1 MKKSLIACL
10 ISSAL
15 LVGCGPKELTT
26 EQQNEV
32 NQLKTELAQT
42 ESSIKAAHELDQQY
56 TGGMIKSL
64 NAAKTEVLE
73 TNKALLQQ
81 RINAIE
87 SGATIEIKVPALKPN
102 PEAAEAIQKEIN
114 ALKGEIE
121 AAKIE
126 AAQYS
131 GGLVLSLKMAGIAAQ
146 EQTIALL
153 QQKYLSA
160 KYGLPEVKIPAPA
173 AEPQHAAPK
182 TAPKKAAMK
191 LPPADGPFGLEAGLS
206 AKNIEDMAGIKL
218 QPVEGQYHLYT
229 ASTLPKG
236 NGAFGIYTLLISP
249 DVGLCSIQAFG
260 NKELTD
266 DNYGINLRSKIDEL
280 KSSLDSI
287 YGEGKKTDTLMPGSV
302 WSEPQDW
309 MMGVYKNERQ
319 YNAIWYTSNEAMQK
333 NKLRDIYLGAR
344 AENGSKGIMLLQ
356 YDFVNSETCAKEAKE
371 AQKASL

>member
-146 EQTIALL
+146 EQTMALL

-218 QPVEGQYHLYT
+218 QPVEG
-229 ASTLPKG
+229 
-236 NGAFGIYTLLISP
+236 
-249 DVGLCSIQAFG
+249 
-260 NKELTD
+260 
-266 DNYGINLRSKIDEL
+266 
-280 KSSLDSI
+280 
-287 YGEGKKTDTLMPGSV
+287 
-302 WSEPQDW
+302 
-309 MMGVYKNERQ
+309 
-319 YNAIWYTSNEAMQK
+319 
-333 NKLRDIYLGAR
+333 
-344 AENGSKGIMLLQ
+344 
-356 YDFVNSETCAKEAKE
+356 
-371 AQKASL
+371 